1 MRPRGNPSPILH
13 RRPRK
18 TVAAIRLLP
27 LTGCRSSDILHP
39 RRRDIGKEAIN
50 LPDSKPGPFA
60 VPLSE
65 TARAPTEA
73 LPGHREPDTS
83 LYPRHAEGR
92 RICTLTNCHRTVCA
106 DAKLSRLRPRDLR
119 PTVASQAA
127 MAGET
132 LPLVGGLLG
141 HRRHRTTAGYTQI
154 ADAHL
159 VDATERISCIILRTT
174 TSARRS
180 TCFRQTAQNDNNR
193 PR

>member
-83 LYPRHAEGR
+83 LFRATPKAGVSA
-92 RICTLTNCHRTVCA
+92 LSRTVTGRFA
-106 DAKLSRLRPRDLR
+106 RMRS
-119 PTVASQAA
+119 S
-127 MAGET
+127 AG
-132 LPLVGGLLG
+132 
-141 HRRHRTTAGYTQI
+141 
-154 ADAHL
+154 
-159 VDATERISCIILRTT
+159 
-174 TSARRS
+174 SARVTFDPRS
-180 TCFRQTAQNDNNR
+180 PAKRPWRARHCRWLAGCSGTADTGPRQATHKSPMR
-193 PR
+193 TLSTPRNE